1 MELDKLLR
9 VKMLR
14 SFSRQADGEP
24 PKPEAKRKDAWDKT
38 AIVVSATSSVVI
50 ALAALLINFSIQ
62 RSQVENTT
70 RAAEAQIRSQSLK
83 NTTDLI
89 QYLLSGEPLKQQIA
103 LVALR
108 GAVENNDDVVVDI
121 VRIVALQT
129 GDASVK
135 NEAVETLKRSKSPR
149 AAETL
154 SLISRS
160 QSTPDE
166 IKDPAY
172 MASQVVALRSTLDM
186 GTAILFATQPGQVA
200 FEDSSLGG
208 SVFTHFLL
216 KALDEDP
223 AAIQGRNSAQRNS
236 ANLSHLFWN

>member
-121 VRIVALQT
+121 VR
-129 GDASVK
+129 
-135 NEAVETLKRSKSPR
+135 
-149 AAETL
+149 
-154 SLISRS
+154 
-160 QSTPDE
+160 
-166 IKDPAY
+166 
-172 MASQVVALRSTLDM
+172 
-186 GTAILFATQPGQVA
+186 
-200 FEDSSLGG
+200 
-208 SVFTHFLL
+208 
-216 KALDEDP
+216 
-223 AAIQGRNSAQRNS
+223 
-236 ANLSHLFWN
+236 